1 MIESE
6 GQLKETE
13 PLQILVQSNGHWDD
27 NRNYVDYESSGE
39 LISTK
44 CTFEE
49 LMRIMM
55 EELQCNHE
63 STQLQLKYQLKEG
76 GQPLHIKD
84 DKSLLFYIKLL
95 TKEVDFTR
103 YPLCVNKTSN
113 TAPPNQTMVWNNMI
127 MESYENNARQ
137 KTCKE
142 LRKQHGNNFQ
152 ATTICRRWD
161 AGEVDAFFLE
171 TVTVSSESTIQQ
183 PDNNREKTTAVD
195 EYFDFTDYAKL
206 VAAEMVQQLE
216 NNQEEEEE
224 VDNTEM
230 MIINDKRHETIEKGV
245 FGHNR
250 KWSLKA
256 TKNGNTET
264 FIIRS
269 YEEEHTCA
277 VTIRFGDQRQATSK
291 LIADFVKPKFLN
303 LKTKCSPA
311 DIKTEMK
318 DKYGIK
324 MNYMKAWRSK
334 ERAQTQLHGN
344 AKESYNLLPRYLYML
359 QKTNPGTLIDIE
371 KDDDDSFK
379 YAFVALNAAI
389 KGWPNCKPIIV
400 VDGTFLKAAYGGTL
414 LTANTQDAESKIFP
428 LAYCIV
434 DSENDKSWEWF
445 LKKIREAFGVR
456 ECQCL
461 ISDRH
466 ESIIKA
472 TRKVF
477 PEITH
482 GYCIFHLLSNLKTK
496 FKKNAKHFRVPFFAN
511 SQKLT
516 RNGV

>member
-1 MIESE
+1 
-6 GQLKETE
+6 
-13 PLQILVQSNGHWDD
+13 
-27 NRNYVDYESSGE
+27 
-39 LISTK
+39 
-44 CTFEE
+44 
-49 LMRIMM
+49 M
-55 EELQCNHE
+55 EELQCNPE

-76 GQPLHIKD
+76 GQPLQIKD

-95 TKEVDFTR
+95 TKETDFTR

-113 TAPPNQTMVWNNMI
+113 TAPPNQTM
-127 MESYENNARQ
+127 
-137 KTCKE
+137 
-142 LRKQHGNNFQ
+142 
-152 ATTICRRWD
+152 TIRSVED
-161 AGEVDAFFLE
+161 DTFFLE
-171 TVTVSSESTIQQ
+171 TGTVSSESTIQQ
-183 PDNNREKTTAVD
+183 PENNREKTTAVD
-195 EYFDFTDYAKL
+195 EDFDFTDYAKL

-230 MIINDKRHETIEKGV
+230 IIINDKRHETIEKGQIYKDKETLISTLCYFAIKKTFQYKV
-245 FGHNR
+245 VKSCTKEYNIVCLDTNC

-269 YEEEHTCA
+269 YQEEHTCA

-291 LIADFVKPKFLN
+291 LIADF
-303 LKTKCSPA
+303 
-311 DIKTEMK
+311 
-318 DKYGIK
+318 

-371 KDDDDSFK
+371 KEDDDSFK

-434 DSENDKSWEWF
+434 DSENDKSWEWYSTMTSNIAEA
-445 LKKIREAFGVR
+445 LNSANLAARETPVTTLMECLRAQMQEWTYNNRKEAQKCTTRLTPSSKKK
-456 ECQCL
+456 L
-461 ISDRH
+461 IGNY
-466 ESIIKA
+466 
-472 TRKVF
+472 V
-477 PEITH
+477 
-482 GYCIFHLLSNLKTK
+482 
-496 FKKNAKHFRVPFFAN
+496 
-511 SQKLT
+511 
-516 RNGV
+516 